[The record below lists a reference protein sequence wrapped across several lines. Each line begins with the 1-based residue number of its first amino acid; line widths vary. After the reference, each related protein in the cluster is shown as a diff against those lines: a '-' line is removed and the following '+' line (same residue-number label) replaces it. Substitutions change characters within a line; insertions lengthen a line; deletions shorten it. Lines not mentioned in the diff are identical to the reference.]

1 MSKKHS
7 VVIID
12 GDKEKLAVLAIESWG
27 FVTQSGLKRNIYK
40 WEHFDVFSIEGPE
53 QLEKRITATR
63 LITIGIFAF
72 AFKKASGESFIF
84 AETKARGVLI
94 IKFKKKSEPE
104 LKALFAPY
112 RNQLP
117 NK

>member
-1 MSKKHS
+1 MSKKHL

-12 GDKEKLAVLAIESWG
+12 GVKETPAILVIESWG
-27 FVTQSGLKRNIYK
+27 FFTQIGLKRIEYK

-63 LITIGIFAF
+63 LLTIGIFAF
-72 AFKKASGESFIF
+72 AFKKARGESFIF
-84 AETKARGVLI
+84 AETKASGVLI

-104 LKALFAPY
+104 VKALFAPF